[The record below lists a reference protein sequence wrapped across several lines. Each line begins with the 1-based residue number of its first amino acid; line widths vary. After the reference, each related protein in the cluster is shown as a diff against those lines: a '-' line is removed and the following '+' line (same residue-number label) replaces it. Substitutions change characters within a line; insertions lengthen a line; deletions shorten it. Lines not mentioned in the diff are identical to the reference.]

1 MLASLELYGRDSSVT
16 RIEAGSRAR
25 DWKHLLAEFLAGSGS
40 GELGCIMRPCQSR
53 QLRFCAIRALCAR
66 ARARARGERKP
77 ANFLERSTALRAVFS
92 SLIFPGTATLDTHH
106 FKRIR
111 LQSSRYGTRLPL
123 NICFTS
129 CLPRRPESNQGATC
143 VTCFTSCSTAVSA
156 GVAAGPGLAFKV
168 ADFSCSR
175 IRGARRLISN

>member
-66 ARARARGERKP
+66 ARARRTKAGELSRKEYGAACGVLVINIP
-77 ANFLERSTALRAVFS
+77 RNSNT
-92 SLIFPGTATLDTHH
+92 
-106 FKRIR
+106 
-111 LQSSRYGTRLPL
+111 RYPPL
-123 NICFTS
+123 
-129 CLPRRPESNQGATC
+129 
-143 VTCFTSCSTAVSA
+143 
-156 GVAAGPGLAFKV
+156 
-168 ADFSCSR
+168 
-175 IRGARRLISN
+175 